1 MPWERAALWERL
13 REPLDLL
20 ILGGGATGA
29 GVLWEA
35 TLRGLKAALVEAKDF
50 AAGTSSRSTKLLH
63 GGVRYLELAL
73 RRLDRRQLRLVVDAL
88 HERQVILDLAP
99 HLAHPLPLLTP
110 LFRPLELP
118 YYWTGLQLY
127 HLLAGKRRLG
137 PTRYLTPHEVAARF
151 PQLPKT
157 LGGVLYWD
165 GQFSDHRLVLA
176 LLLSALHRGA
186 IALNHAEA
194 TAFLLRGGRVAGAVV
209 RDRLTGKEV
218 EVPAKA
224 VVNAT
229 GPLADRTRHLL
240 DPELPPLLT
249 PSSGAHLVLDY
260 PVPLGLLLPKTRD
273 GRVLFLLPYRGRAL
287 LGTTDLPAPPTP
299 CPLPREEEVA
309 YLLEEVRPYL
319 GDLSPYVRAAW
330 SGLRPLVGRGET
342 RLLVRDHLIAE
353 ERGLYTLTG
362 GKWTTFRLMAKDLL
376 DRLDRDLG
384 LGLPPS
390 TSHATPLWG
399 AGPKPSLDLPPEV
412 AEHLYHTYGTEARG
426 VAVLGD
432 RPLLPGLPH
441 LEGEVVYAVR
451 EELAQKPLDVLARRL
466 GLALWDQEAARAAL
480 PRVVE
485 LMASLLGWD
494 EGRKEAERKEA
505 EAALPGLC

>member
-1 MPWERAALWERL
+1 MPWEREALWEGL
-13 REPLDLL
+13 KEPLDLL

-35 TLRGLKAALVEAKDF
+35 TLRGLKAALVEARDF
-50 AAGTSSRSTKLLH
+50 GAGTSSRSTKLLH

-73 RRLDRRQLRLVVDAL
+73 KRLDRRQLKLVMDAL
-88 HERQVILDLAP
+88 HERRVVMDLAP

-118 YYWTGLQLY
+118 YYGTGLMLY
-127 HLLAGKRRLG
+127 DLLSGRRRLG
-137 PTRYLTPHEVAARF
+137 PTRYLPPQAVAAHF

-157 LGGVLYWD
+157 LGGILYWD
-165 GQFSDHRLVLA
+165 GQFLDHRLTLA

-186 IALNHAEA
+186 TALNHAEA
-194 TAFLLRGGRVAGAVV
+194 TAFLLQGGRVAGAVV

-218 EVPAKA
+218 EVYARA

-229 GPLADRTRHLL
+229 GPLTDRTRHLL
-240 DPELPPLLT
+240 DPDLPPLLT

-260 PVPLGLLLPKTRD
+260 PLRMGLLLPKTRD
-273 GRVLFLLPYRGRAL
+273 GRVLFLLPYRGKAL
-287 LGTTDLPAPPTP
+287 LGTTDLPAEATS

-319 GDLSPYVRAAW
+319 GDLSPHIRAVW

-376 DRLDRDLG
+376 DRLDRDLS
-384 LGLPPS
+384 LGLPAS

-399 AGPKPSLDLPPEV
+399 AGPKPALDLPSEV
-412 AEHLYHTYGTEARG
+412 GEYLYHTYGKEAGR
-426 VAVLGD
+426 VAALGD
-432 RPLLPGLPH
+432 RPLVPGLPH

-451 EELAQKPLDVLARRL
+451 EELAWKPLDVLVRRMGL
-466 GLALWDQEAARAAL
+466 GLLDQEKAKEAL

-494 EGRKEAERKEA
+494 QGRKEAERKEA